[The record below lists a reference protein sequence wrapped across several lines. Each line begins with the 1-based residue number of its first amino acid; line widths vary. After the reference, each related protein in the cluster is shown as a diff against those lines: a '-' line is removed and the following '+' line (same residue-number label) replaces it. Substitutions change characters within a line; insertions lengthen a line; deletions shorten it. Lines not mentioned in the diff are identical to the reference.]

1 MFYQAHCEFIN
12 RIRLYNA
19 TNLKY
24 GYQIL
29 EIRTP
34 REILNEAINEKV

>member
-1 MFYQAHCEFIN
+1 MVNVN

-24 GYQIL
+24 GYPMVDIRIPK
-29 EIRTP
+29 EIIYG
-34 REILNEAINEKV
+34 EE